1 MSENFIHLLP
11 EQEVNILLPPLI
23 CLSKKAFS
31 HCRCPHCL
39 QLRSSYSIKMPMAT
53 VESVVEEQQKEFEK
67 PVDREKVYYS
77 QIYDKFDIQ

>member
-1 MSENFIHLLP
+1 
-11 EQEVNILLPPLI
+11 
-23 CLSKKAFS
+23 
-31 HCRCPHCL
+31 
-39 QLRSSYSIKMPMAT
+39 MAT